1 MLTRK
6 TDNVETSCT
15 LGAIFHYKDSVTQQK
30 RQGLWQPSFSALPT
44 ARLPSHPAPSQ
55 HSGSPWDPLTKVVMV
70 STWTT
75 NILKINSE
83 DLMYNMVDIVDKTI
97 LYNWNLLKVELNYSH
112 QKKKKRL
119 IYEVINMLINSI
131 VGILL
136 QCIQILS
143 TLYTWSI
150 L

>member
-1 MLTRK
+1 MLTQK

-15 LGAIFHYKDSVTQQK
+15 LGVIFHYKDSVTQQK
-30 RQGLWQPSFSALPT
+30 RQGLWQPSFSALPI

-55 HSGSPWDPLTKVVMV
+55 HSGSPWDPLTKMVMV

-83 DLMYNMVDIVDKTI
+83 DLMYNMVAIVDKTI
-97 LYNWNLLKVELNYSH
+97 LYNWNLLKVELFLP
-112 QKKKKRL
+112 KKKKWL

-131 VGILL
+131 VGILS

-143 TLYTWSI
+143 TLYTSSI